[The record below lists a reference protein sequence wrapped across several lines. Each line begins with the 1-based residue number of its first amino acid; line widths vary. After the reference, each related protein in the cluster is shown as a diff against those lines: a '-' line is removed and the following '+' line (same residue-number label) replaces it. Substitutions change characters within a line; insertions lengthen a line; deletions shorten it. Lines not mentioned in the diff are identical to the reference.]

1 VIQVEEV
8 RLSSKSQIV
17 IPKRIRDELGLRPG
31 DKVRFEVLTGKRAVL
46 QAATAPPEDV
56 FVRAGRRIVEDVL
69 GKAKKV
75 DELKIKRL
83 LRSLG
88 VND

>member
-1 VIQVEEV
+1 MKEA

-17 IPKRIRDELGLRPG
+17 IPKRIREELGLRQG
-31 DKVRFEVLTGKRAVL
+31 DRVRFEILEGKKAVL
-46 QAATAPPEDV
+46 QAAAPAPEDV
-56 FVRAGRRIVEDVL
+56 FVRAGRGVVEEVL
-69 GKAKKV
+69 GEAKKV
-75 DELKIKRL
+75 DELKIRKL